1 MVLISRIVMQRFR
14 KNFGIDFKKNIFVEK
29 AIEDVLAEIKK
40 DKDFDLVTETI
51 ENYRHFQEKKL
62 N

>member
-1 MVLISRIVMQRFR
+1 L
-14 KNFGIDFKKNIFVEK
+14 KNQNT
-29 AIEDVLAEIKK
+29 IEDILTEIKK